1 MHGQRRQGTHQQGKH
16 QQGKHGPKRSRPRPG
31 EATNHPHS
39 HRPAQPP
46 GPPHRPDRY
55 RQRWFAYFSRES
67 CSYCQSPHHVHATS
81 ATHHRP
87 QTRATNAGHTRG
99 PLIAGHPTSRAPIAT
114 RFRAAGSR
122 RMGCAYAPTRAGT
135 NSSAANPSMT
145 NRISKIWKKLANEPT
160 SLRDAPP
167 PGSLL
172 AAIDIAAIDIKN
184 LNRQASVTGATRLPP
199 SSGKSGE
206 PPLVLLASD
215 PAMSSCTAGTT
226 TRRNHDS

>member
-1 MHGQRRQGTHQQGKH
+1 MRQGQ
-16 QQGKHGPKRSRPRPG
+16 SR
-31 EATNHPHS
+31 S

-67 CSYCQSPHHVHATS
+67 CSYCNRHITCHAFWPRITGHIS
-81 ATHHRP
+81 RPYITATHPDRTPRGTPHESRPHR
-87 QTRATNAGHTRG
+87 N
-99 PLIAGHPTSRAPIAT
+99 
-114 RFRAAGSR
+114 AGSR
-122 RMGCAYAPTRAGT
+122 RMGCAYAPARART
-135 NSSAANPSMT
+135 NSSAANPSTT
-145 NRISKIWKKLANEPT
+145 NRISKIWKKLANQPT

-184 LNRQASVTGATRLPP
+184 LNRQALVTGATRLPP

-215 PAMSSCTAGTT
+215 PAMSNSTAGTSI
-226 TRRNHDS
+226 RRNHDS